1 MARIPLPDGSG
12 NERSRLWSLSPTF
25 RDAAGTL
32 ANTVY
37 ERSSLPRRE
46 RELVR
51 FLVAR
56 LNGCPI

>member
-1 MARIPLPDGSG
+1 MARIPLPDGPG
-12 NERSRLWSLSPTF
+12 NERSRLWSLSPAF

-32 ANTVY
+32 AATVY
-37 ERSSLPRRE
+37 EGSSLPIRE

>member
-1 MARIPLPDGSG
+1 MARIPLPDGPG

-37 ERSSLPRRE
+37 ERSSLPLRE

>member
-1 MARIPLPDGSG
+1 MARIPLPDGPG
-12 NERSRLWSLSPTF
+12 TERARLWELSPVF

-37 ERSSLPRRE
+37 EKGRLPLRE